1 MQIRDMKVVLKVGG
15 YRILGQTGRPRRCVT
30 LAFSCPSELYLA
42 ATRLKEVKSEV
53 KEDNEILFF
62 GLPKF
67 LSKRSEGNLSFS
79 PMS

>member
-1 MQIRDMKVVLKVGG
+1 MLRWPSVVPAN
-15 YRILGQTGRPRRCVT
+15 YMH
-30 LAFSCPSELYLA
+30 LA
-42 ATRLKEVKSEV
+42 ATSLKEVKSEV

-62 GLPKF
+62 GVPKF